1 MLMVL
6 FFFKCSAARMNT
18 YEVSVVTGDV
28 RGAGTNANVYII
40 LFGEEDDTG

>member
-1 MLMVL
+1 
-6 FFFKCSAARMNT
+6 MNT

-40 LFGEEDDTG
+40 LFGEEDDTGEFLK